1 MSEEVTLAVATENTL
16 DTENTPDNRL
26 VKEITKPQM
35 TQKLADDYIRKESL
49 SDVKSELRKFNEEM
63 ELNFQYFAIFMGL
76 VNRKL

>member
-16 DTENTPDNRL
+16 DTENTSDNRL